1 MGKFSSPGK
10 HTRGIVAK
18 KYRVVLF
25 GVNGEE
31 AIFQHNMVQL
41 GVSGSV
47 LKRYLEKAPVV
58 LVRDLSLANARRY
71 AEAIINAGGLVSI
84 QETGEF
90 PETRPSR
97 GKPDIAFPEDF
108 MICQNCGLKQKR
120 SERCVRCG
128 FDVTSDPR

>member
-1 MGKFSSPGK
+1 
-10 HTRGIVAK
+10 VAK

-31 AIFQHNMVQL
+31 VLFQRNMGRL
-41 GVSGSV
+41 GVSSSA
-47 LKRYLEKAPVV
+47 LKGYLEKAPVV
-58 LVRDLSLANARRY
+58 LVRDLSLANARKY

-97 GKPDIAFPEDF
+97 GKSDGASPEDF

-128 FDVTSDPR
+128 FEVTCAPR

>member
-1 MGKFSSPGK
+1 
-10 HTRGIVAK
+10 VAK

-31 AIFQHNMVQL
+31 ALFQHNMARL
-41 GVSGSV
+41 GVSRSV
-47 LKRYLEKAPVV
+47 LKGYLEKAPVV

-71 AEAIINAGGLVSI
+71 AEAIISAGGLVTI

-90 PETRPSR
+90 PETRPYR
-97 GKPDIAFPEDF
+97 GKPDVASPEDF
-108 MICQNCGLKQKR
+108 MICQNCGLKQRR

-128 FDVTSDPR
+128 FDVTYAPR